1 MRDNNI
7 YKEVICEC
15 HACVHNDGRLLCTAS
30 HIIIKKNGKCKMY
43 KEKKDENKS
52 KIFRRY

>member
-15 HACVHNDGRLLCTAS
+15 RACVHNDGRLLCTAS

-52 KIFRRY
+52 KIL